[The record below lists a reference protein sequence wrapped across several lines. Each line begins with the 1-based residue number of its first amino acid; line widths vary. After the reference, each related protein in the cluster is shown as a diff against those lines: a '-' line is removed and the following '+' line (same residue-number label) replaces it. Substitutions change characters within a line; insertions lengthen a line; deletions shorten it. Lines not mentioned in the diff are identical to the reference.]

1 MINTSRQWIETAVK
15 RPPRMQRFR
24 SRFAF
29 ISSILERV
37 CAMCHGRTSAQCG
50 GDSDD
55 LGYLLIRTARLSRL
69 LRMDF
74 DAIWALRC
82 ESDSECH
89 EFLVLARDGSV
100 RHGRLIEGPKCF

>member
-1 MINTSRQWIETAVK
+1 
-15 RPPRMQRFR
+15 
-24 SRFAF
+24 
-29 ISSILERV
+29 
-37 CAMCHGRTSAQCG
+37 MCHGRTSAQCG
-50 GDSDD
+50 DDSDD